1 MKEVRIA
8 HPAATSEQARKSRC
22 SSPEGEGGIGAVAL
36 RLVGVMARVAGWRPG
51 EVWAA
56 TPADIAAVL
65 ASEAGGAEWTAAA
78 GREGDAKG
86 ESGAGTVVFGWF
98 RYLKKKMKR
107 KTQQ

>member
-1 MKEVRIA
+1 MKEMRIA

-65 ASEAGGAEWTAAA
+65 APEAEAGGIDRGGLTAMMERCPD
-78 GREGDAKG
+78 G
-86 ESGAGTVVFGWF
+86 
-98 RYLKKKMKR
+98 
-107 KTQQ
+107 